1 MSFLLM
7 VGLTL
12 VCLPKT
18 YAAPWIDLSPVQGLY
33 CCVGYVAL
41 VGLHAF
47 WVSRRVSWP
56 LARYPSRRDAVLDRY
71 ERGRRVHQIVLIGLY
86 FFTLTALGWGWAVR
100 EAWSGESS
108 SWPGTELLTLAPF
121 FVAQILGWV
130 FFYDA
135 DRAAQ
140 RAAHHLIE
148 DDTFAPNWLEARQVP
163 SSPFHGRSAYVLF
176 ELRQKLAFV
185 FMAVFLVVAYKEL
198 ERLFPE
204 SSTQWPLLV
213 QGLSAGVMA
222 CVLLGWPLMIRFVL
236 SLQPLPP
243 GPLRDRLTSASARLG
258 FRCSNVL
265 VWNTSG
271 GMANAMI
278 VGLVPWLR
286 YVIFTDRLLE
296 EFSEDEIEAVFGH
309 EIGHVRHQHMPY
321 YLGFLALS
329 LGAIGLLADHVLL
342 PALGRLGVE
351 LSSLLPGVVSE
362 SMAGLFGPDGD
373 LAPVPVVLLILAYLF
388 TAFGFLSRSC
398 ERQADVFGCRA
409 VSGERPDGSHFCPS
423 GIAIFIRALEKV
435 ALVNG
440 ISRDKPGFFQSWQHG
455 SIAGRVEFLERAS
468 RHPEIEA
475 RFQRR
480 LGLIKWGVVVVLG
493 GILAG
498 MVWGLK
504 WTM

>member
-12 VCLPKT
+12 VCLPKS
-18 YAAPWIDLSPVQGLY
+18 YAAPWIDLSPAQCLL
-33 CCVGYVAL
+33 CCVGYVAA

-56 LARYPSRRDAVLDRY
+56 LDRDPSRRDEVLDRY
-71 ERGRRVHQIVLIGLY
+71 ESGRRIHQILLIGLY
-86 FFTLTALGWGWAVR
+86 LLVLTGLGWGWAVR
-100 EAWSGESS
+100 KEWAGDAG

-121 FVAQILGWV
+121 FIAQILGWV
-130 FFYDA
+130 LFYDA

-140 RAAHHLIE
+140 HAAHRLLE
-148 DDTFAPNWLEARQVP
+148 DDTFAPTWLEARQVP
-163 SSPFHGRSAYVLF
+163 APPFHGRYAYVVF
-176 ELRQKLAFV
+176 QLRQKLAFV
-185 FMAVFLVVAYKEL
+185 FVPVFLVVGLKEL
-198 ERLFPE
+198 ERQFPD
-204 SSTQWPLLV
+204 SSTQWPMLV
-213 QGLSAGVMA
+213 QALSAGVMT
-222 CVLLGWPLMIRFVL
+222 CVLLGWPLMIRLVL
-236 SLQPLPP
+236 SLEPLPP
-243 GPLRDRLTSASARLG
+243 GPLRDRLEAASARLG
-258 FRCSNVL
+258 FRCSDVL

-309 EIGHVRHQHMPY
+309 EIGHIRHQHMLY

-329 LGAIGLLADHVLL
+329 MGALGLLADHVLL
-342 PALGRLGVE
+342 PALGRLGGE
-351 LSSLLPGVVSE
+351 IATLLPGVMSE
-362 SMAGLFGPDGD
+362 SIAGLFGPDGD
-373 LAPVPVVLLILAYLF
+373 LAPVAVVIFLLAYLF

-409 VSGERPDGSHFCPS
+409 VSGDAPDGSQFSPS

-440 ISRDKPGFFQSWQHG
+440 ISRHDPGFFQSWQHG
-455 SIAGRVEFLERAS
+455 SIARRVEFLERAS
-468 RHPEIEA
+468 RDPEIEA

-493 GILAG
+493 ALVAG
-498 MVWGLK
+498 MVWGAG
-504 WTM
+504 WTL